1 MSKITNLDNSTDVLK
16 NKALM
21 VRLSRKKINRN
32 KMDKDLSTELRD
44 SKKVTD
50 SSAVRVNKS
59 IFTKASSDEY
69 MKIYNEGSKYFY
81 RVTLP
86 WDDKG
91 WRLLAIDL
99 YEDFTKKMKSF
110 TSQYR
115 TQVVGFV
122 DKIKSHVE
130 DSRAMLGDAFC
141 EGDYDFIKS
150 NGSVDN
156 DYLMEQFGF
165 EVEYNTVTDGNDL
178 RASLNED
185 DRAII
190 ADQINK
196 QALEKFQKANEH
208 IVNSL
213 HDAVLAIHERLCKN
227 ENVFRDTLITNL
239 EDLCDLIP
247 KMNIADDPGINEMA
261 KVARDKLTRWDA
273 PTLRD
278 DDKARAKVA
287 KDAAKILDNMKGV
300 I

>member
-1 MSKITNLDNSTDVLK
+1 MGKIDNLGNSTEVLK

-50 SSAVRVNKS
+50 ASAVRVNKS

-122 DKIKSHVE
+122 EKIKTHVE
-130 DSRAMLGDAFC
+130 ESKSMLGDAFC
-141 EGDYDFIKS
+141 EGDYNFIS
-150 NGSVDN
+150 ATGTVDRE
-156 DYLMEQFGF
+156 YLLDQFGF
-165 EVEYNTVTDGNDL
+165 EVEYNTVTNGDDL
-178 RASLNED
+178 RASLTED

-213 HDAVLAIHERLCKN
+213 HEAVLAIHERLCKN

-247 KMNIADDPGINEMA
+247 KMNIAGDPAINQMA
-261 KVARDKLTRWDA
+261 AEAVKKLGKWDA
-273 PTLRD
+273 QTLRD
-278 DDKARAKVA
+278 DPEARKEVSD
-287 KDAAKILDNMKGV
+287 DASKILENMKGV

>member
-1 MSKITNLDNSTDVLK
+1 MGKITNLDNSTDVLK
-16 NKALM
+16 SKALM

-44 SKKVTD
+44 NKKVTD

-122 DKIKSHVE
+122 EKINGHVE
-130 DSRAMLGDAFC
+130 ESKAMLGDAFSQA
-141 EGDYDFIKS
+141 DYSFIS
-150 NGSVDN
+150 NNGTVDRE
-156 DYLMEQFGF
+156 YLLDQFGF

-178 RASLNED
+178 RAALTED

-190 ADQINK
+190 AEQINK
-196 QALEKFQKANEH
+196 QALEKFAKANAH
-208 IVNSL
+208 IINSL
-213 HDAVLAIHERLCKN
+213 HEAVLAIHERLCKSD
-227 ENVFRDTLITNL
+227 NVFRDTLITNL
-239 EDLCDLIP
+239 EELCDLIP
-247 KMNIADDPGINEMA
+247 KMNIAGDPAINEMA